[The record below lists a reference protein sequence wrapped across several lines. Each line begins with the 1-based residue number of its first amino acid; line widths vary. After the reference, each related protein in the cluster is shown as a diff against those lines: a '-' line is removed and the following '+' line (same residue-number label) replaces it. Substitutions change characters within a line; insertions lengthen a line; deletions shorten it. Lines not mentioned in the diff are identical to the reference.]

1 MGMQCFLRMESLDL
15 EVKRGLKNYI
25 RQEKLF
31 RLAKKGAA
39 KGHRS
44 FKKVHVPVHCAISTE
59 TRKKYFDMTGFF
71 V

>member
-1 MGMQCFLRMESLDL
+1 MESLDL
-15 EVKRGLKNYI
+15 EVKRGLKNHI

-44 FKKVHVPVHCAISTE
+44 FKKVHVPYIVQ
-59 TRKKYFDMTGFF
+59 
-71 V
+71 